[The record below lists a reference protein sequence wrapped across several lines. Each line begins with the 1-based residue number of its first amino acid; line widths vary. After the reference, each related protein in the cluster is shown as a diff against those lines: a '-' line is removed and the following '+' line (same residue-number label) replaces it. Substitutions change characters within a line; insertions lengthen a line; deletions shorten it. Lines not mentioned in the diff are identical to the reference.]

1 MLIAKIVLAT
11 TCGAALATSTVA
23 QEQSAT
29 FEYWPIA
36 RHLRS
41 GQFQAEVWRHDRR
54 NGYSDLAWSNQES
67 FATPTIAMAN
77 ACSSVQSNFDAS
89 FSCSDATHRA
99 PASDREAVNHESAPP
114 AKKIAVT
121 AVESRGVEMKA
132 PTHPAPIAKVPV
144 GSDERR
150 AWLKDFWKIGGK

>member
-1 MLIAKIVLAT
+1 MLIAKIVLAA
-11 TCGAALATSTVA
+11 TCGAALATATAA

-29 FEYWPIA
+29 FEYWPVA

-54 NGYSDLAWSNQES
+54 NGYSDLAWSNQAS

-77 ACSSVQSNFDAS
+77 ACSSVQNNFDAS
-89 FSCSDATHRA
+89 FSCWGVTQQA
-99 PASDREAVNHESAPP
+99 PASDGEAANHGSAP
-114 AKKIAVT
+114 AGKKIAVT
-121 AVESRGVEMKA
+121 AVESRGAEVKT
-132 PTHPAPIAKVPV
+132 PTHSTPIAKVPV
-144 GSDERR
+144 GSDERH